1 MKQNLLKSKAAYL
14 LFLLLFSVSVFTAQ
28 TRSTKET
35 KVVLIVSQKTNE
47 VSGLELF
54 ETQNTEN
61 ILPKKYPGNTFY
73 LGILKGTYELHNNV
87 VLPKSGAIITVYT
100 DKQLFSEN
108 HLSLKESI
116 NFGSVKTKVV
126 SRNKGELIL
135 KTL

>member
-1 MKQNLLKSKAAYL
+1 MKQNLLKYKAGFL
-14 LFLLLFSVSVFTAQ
+14 LFLLLFSVNVFYSQ

-35 KVVLIVSQKTNE
+35 KVVLIVNQKTSK

-54 ETQNTEN
+54 ETQHAEN

-73 LGILKGTYELHNNV
+73 LGILKGTYELDNNV
-87 VLPKSGAIITVYT
+87 VLPKSGAIITIYT

-108 HLSLKESI
+108 QLSLKENI
-116 NFGSVKTKVV
+116 NFGSAKTKVV

>member
-1 MKQNLLKSKAAYL
+1 MNQNLLKSKAGYL
-14 LFLLLFSVSVFTAQ
+14 MFLLLFSVYAFNAQ

-47 VSGLELF
+47 VSGLGLF
-54 ETQNTEN
+54 DSQNSEN
-61 ILPKKYPGNTFY
+61 VLHKKYPGSTFY
-73 LGILKGTYELHNNV
+73 LGILKGTYDLDKNLVH
-87 VLPKSGAIITVYT
+87 PKGGAIITIYT
-100 DKQLFSEN
+100 DKQLFSKDQF
-108 HLSLKESI
+108 SLKESI

>member
-1 MKQNLLKSKAAYL
+1 MKENLIKSKASYL
-14 LFLLLFSVSVFTAQ
+14 LLLLLFSVCFSNAQ

-35 KVVLIVSQKTNE
+35 KVVLIVNQKTNE

-54 ETQNTEN
+54 ETQNSE
-61 ILPKKYPGNTFY
+61 IMLPKKYPSNIFY
-73 LGILKGTYELHNNV
+73 LGILKGTYELAKNV
-87 VLPKSGAIITVYT
+87 VQPKSGAIITIYT
-100 DKQLFSEN
+100 DKQLFSEDQF
-108 HLSLKESI
+108 SLKESI